1 MHSIESAVI
10 TYTIIIT
17 CFTQVSSLTLARG
30 QALTAGATR
39 GLAERLQVR
48 QSDTTEATRWIKA
61 SLSSDTDSHQSTGP
75 KGRSHKG
82 AHGET
87 AGEAE

>member
-1 MHSIESAVI
+1 M
-10 TYTIIIT
+10 
-17 CFTQVSSLTLARG
+17 TLARG

-61 SLSSDTDSHQSTGP
+61 SLSSGTDSRQSAGL
-75 KGRSHKG
+75 KAG
-82 AHGET
+82 ATRGLT
-87 AGEAE
+87 VRLQVRQNDTTEAMR